1 MGVIH
6 LREFLAHFV
15 LFSDP
20 VALQHILVS
29 NGTNYPRKQIMMD
42 YFGDL
47 TLGGGLLGVD
57 GKLHDSYRK
66 MMNPLFA
73 VSKIKSFVDV
83 FNSQTRLYCENYL
96 EPACDTKVP
105 INLAN
110 MFTKLAL
117 SIVGLTLLG
126 FDFDKSPV
134 ALEAYEQSMMEVSPL
149 TLIGVF
155 TIPGF
160 LSFPFPSFVQ
170 RRKAQDRLRKIF
182 MQIIHDKLAAFV
194 SKEPKDLLDMIL
206 PHATTQEALS
216 HTMTFIL
223 AGHDTSSNTLGFVF
237 GTLTSYPDTIAAI
250 RAEYQ
255 KVIAHYGS
263 LNSWD
268 AIAELEHTHAVIQ
281 QTLRLNAV
289 AFSTIQRTTLDDRVP
304 MSDGSKQFIPKDT
317 NIYIVMAAMHRHSK
331 YWSNPTKFIPERFI
345 EGTPEWNADMRL
357 RGGKSH
363 AFHYMP
369 FSMGGN
375 NCIGQRFAMAEIQLI
390 VATLL
395 SKYDFTPTAKMNLCQ
410 EFSGI
415 TLKPVN
421 VEMTPRINPTS
432 EAGFDTFGGV
442 ATWKTSGKYPE
453 PFLSWIEKFG
463 GAYHVR
469 EFLEHVVVVS
479 DPVALQHILVSNGPN
494 YPRKQ
499 IAMDYFGDVVL
510 GYGLLSVDGKQHD
523 IYRKL
528 MNPLFAVSKIKT
540 FVEIFNS
547 QTQLY
552 CQNYLEPACDTH
564 APVNL
569 SKMFTKLML
578 SIIGLTVLGYD
589 YDKSPVALEAYEQ
602 SMIEVSPLM
611 LIGAFAI
618 PGFLSFPI
626 PSLIK
631 RRKAQNTLRNI
642 LTRII
647 HEKLANLASE
657 QPKDLL
663 DMVLPHATTQEAV
676 SHTVTFMLAGHDT
689 SSNTLGFVFGMLTS
703 HPQAIAAIRAEY
715 QKIIAHYGSISSW
728 DAIADLEYTHA
739 VIQETLRLNAVAFA
753 ALQRTTLANDNVPMS
768 DGASIFIP
776 QGTYIHINMAAMHRN
791 SKYWS
796 NPTKF
801 IPERFIEGTPEW
813 NADLELRGGK
823 PHTFHYMP
831 FSMGSKNCIGQRFA
845 MAEIQ
850 LIVATLVSKY
860 DFTPT
865 AKTDLHQEFSGIT
878 LKPVKV
884 EMTVRRVI
892 TPSS

>member
-1 MGVIH
+1 MLTNV
-6 LREFLAHFV
+6 AS
-15 LFSDP
+15 LFNRDNTP
-20 VALQHILVS
+20 
-29 NGTNYPRKQIMMD
+29 
-42 YFGDL
+42 
-47 TLGGGLLGVD
+47 
-57 GKLHDSYRK
+57 
-66 MMNPLFA
+66 
-73 VSKIKSFVDV
+73 
-83 FNSQTRLYCENYL
+83 
-96 EPACDTKVP
+96 
-105 INLAN
+105 
-110 MFTKLAL
+110 
-117 SIVGLTLLG
+117 
-126 FDFDKSPV
+126 
-134 ALEAYEQSMMEVSPL
+134 SPL
-149 TLIGVF
+149 AV
-155 TIPGF
+155 
-160 LSFPFPSFVQ
+160 
-170 RRKAQDRLRKIF
+170 
-182 MQIIHDKLAAFV
+182 AA
-194 SKEPKDLLDMIL
+194 
-206 PHATTQEALS
+206 ATSTVL
-216 HTMTFIL
+216 
-223 AGHDTSSNTLGFVF
+223 F
-237 GTLTSYPDTIAAI
+237 GTLVLQCAWKSY
-250 RAEYQ
+250 Q
-255 KVIAHYGS
+255 
-263 LNSWD
+263 L
-268 AIAELEHTHAVIQ
+268 
-281 QTLRLNAV
+281 
-289 AFSTIQRTTLDDRVP
+289 
-304 MSDGSKQFIPKDT
+304 
-317 NIYIVMAAMHRHSK
+317 
-331 YWSNPTKFIPERFI
+331 
-345 EGTPEWNADMRL
+345 
-357 RGGKSH
+357 SH
-363 AFHYMP
+363 LP
-369 FSMGGN
+369 
-375 NCIGQRFAMAEIQLI
+375 Q
-390 VATLL
+390 
-395 SKYDFTPTAKMNLCQ
+395 P
-410 EFSGI
+410 
-415 TLKPVN
+415 
-421 VEMTPRINPTS
+421 PTS
-432 EAGFDTFGGV
+432 SFLFGHMFDTFGGV

-494 YPRKQ
+494 YPRKK